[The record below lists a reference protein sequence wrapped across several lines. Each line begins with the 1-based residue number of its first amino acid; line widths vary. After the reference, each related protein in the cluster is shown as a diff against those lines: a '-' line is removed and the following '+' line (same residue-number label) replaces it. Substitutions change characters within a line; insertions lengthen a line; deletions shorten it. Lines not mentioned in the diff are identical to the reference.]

1 MKFFCFN
8 NLKKDDKLKL
18 NFDVIYVTSL
28 KRIEPNSLVYIYSL
42 DSLGNSM
49 FQIVKNILDLFN
61 KNINIKIIIENLDLR
76 CTDIYLPLNLIKQI
90 YNIEEWQITNRLI
103 KTKYTL
109 TKKSKKVG
117 RKIGSTKVKSNFDK
131 HKKFIFEELNKKT
144 TKVEIL
150 NKIKLKNPLLKN
162 TTPQALGQY
171 IKKQNELKEIR
182 EQLRIKNKLQSI
194 GELVEENGLI
204 VHKKFNRKI
213 HTLPKKVDS
222 I

>member
-90 YNIEEWQITNRLI
+90 YNIEELQITNRLI

-109 TKKSKKVG
+109 
-117 RKIGSTKVKSNFDK
+117 
-131 HKKFIFEELNKKT
+131 
-144 TKVEIL
+144 
-150 NKIKLKNPLLKN
+150 IKRWL
-162 TTPQALGQY
+162 
-171 IKKQNELKEIR
+171 
-182 EQLRIKNKLQSI
+182 
-194 GELVEENGLI
+194 
-204 VHKKFNRKI
+204 
-213 HTLPKKVDS
+213 
-222 I
+222 

>member
-90 YNIEEWQITNRLI
+90 YNIEELQITNRLI

-150 NKIKLKNPLLKN
+150 AKIKIKNPLLVS

-171 IKKQNELKEIR
+171 IKRQHELKEM
-182 EQLRIKNKLQSI
+182 KNQIIIEKELQSI
-194 GELVEENGLI
+194 GELVEKNGLFT
-204 VHKKFNRKI
+204 HKKF
-213 HTLPKKVDS
+213 KKKM
-222 I
+222 